1 MEPHQAVRRSLSIF
15 LALFVVNGI
24 LVSVLLSLIGI
35 SILISVLIAVF
46 LSIARVVAAYRR
58 MEFKIIAKVNA
69 EPIGK
74 GSYPKFENLVEGL
87 CVAHGFRN
95 PNLFVITDSAPNMMM
110 VGKNSS
116 QGNLIV
122 TTGLLERVNRV
133 ELEGLITHGL
143 SRVRNR
149 LAFLDC
155 TTAVLIAKP
164 LVLLPGF
171 TNWATTKLFASWA
184 VAETDLQAVR
194 LTRYPTALANAL
206 SSLNI
211 DGREPRV
218 NPRFCRHLWINP
230 PANALIKSGFS
241 TSDRVAA
248 LSEL

>member
-15 LALFVVNGI
+15 LVWFVVNGI
-24 LVSVLLSLIGI
+24 LLSVLLSLIGI

-74 GSYPKFENLVEGL
+74 GSYPKFENLVEGVF
-87 CVAHGFRN
+87 VAHGFRN

-133 ELEGLITHGL
+133 ELEGLITHEL

-164 LVLLPGF
+164 FVHLPAF

-194 LTRYPTALANAL
+194 LTRYPTGLANAL

-230 PANALIKSGFS
+230 SANALIKSGFS